1 VVTYRQVEEKD
12 TLLKT
17 SFLKMFHFTRE
28 LKKKNMWKMVKAI
41 IVKIKKIA
49 FQYAFIN
56 MVKEEEN
63 GLLTDM
69 FNLIVLEKETLTIN
83 SF

>member
-1 VVTYRQVEEKD
+1 
-12 TLLKT
+12 
-17 SFLKMFHFTRE
+17 MFHFTRE

-56 MVKEEEN
+56 MVKEEEPCRIFRCPLPATKKRN
-63 GLLTDM
+63 AGD
-69 FNLIVLEKETLTIN
+69 VKGV
-83 SF
+83 SW